1 MAPKCFIHLKVKRDF
16 NLCFKINEG
25 SFSRL
30 CKFKI
35 CIRVCVC
42 VCVCVCVWVV
52 FKLRNQEF
60 LSEQPVVLS
69 C

>member
-1 MAPKCFIHLKVKRDF
+1 MKVHFLGYVSLKYVY
-16 NLCFKINEG
+16 
-25 SFSRL
+25 
-30 CKFKI
+30 
-35 CIRVCVC
+35 VCVC
-42 VCVCVCVWVV
+42 VCVCVCVGVV